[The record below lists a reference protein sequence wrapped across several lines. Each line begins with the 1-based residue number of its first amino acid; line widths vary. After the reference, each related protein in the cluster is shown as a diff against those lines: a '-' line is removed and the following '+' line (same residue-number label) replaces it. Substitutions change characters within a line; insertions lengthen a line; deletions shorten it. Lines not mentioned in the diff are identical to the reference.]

1 MKFKNIL
8 STLPLLL
15 ILVLNAPSALAQELN
30 KELLKNGGFEKF
42 YRKTPLEGEE
52 PQEEYMWRKIYPHH
66 WRFDDTLAGTKV
78 RGGHSGGY
86 CILFYL
92 NGGSISYHDNDYSQV
107 GHIPKNNIIPIE
119 AGGEYQCSFWYRG
132 DYVSRAKVCVVIEWY
147 KDDQL
152 IKKDT
157 SFKRFKYYVPK
168 VGDSWQQHTISE
180 IKAPAG
186 VNKAAFSLVVEG
198 SEGSKFYIDDISFI
212 QVKRGEEEPQLPAP
226 ANLSSKAMQ
235 HEITLTWRAIAEL
248 GVTYQILCDGEPI
261 GETTETSFIH
271 KHRKANTTYSYSVKS
286 IKGSLFSRP
295 SDVIKV
301 CTEGYRRS
309 PNDPTRVPHLYMISK
324 DGEAP
329 RQLPLFYTDLILEGA
344 EIKYQLDGQEVT
356 PSDDLLQ
363 LDPGEHSLIIFIK
376 EKDREPIEIT
386 YFITVK

>member
-15 ILVLNAPSALAQELN
+15 VFSLQAPSLLAQELN
-30 KELLKNGGFEKF
+30 KELLNNGGLEKY
-42 YRKTPLEGEE
+42 YRKTPLEGDE
-52 PQEEYMWRKIYPHH
+52 PQEEHMWRKIYPHH

-132 DYVSRAKVCVVIEWY
+132 DYVFRAKVCVVIEWY

-157 SFKRFKYYVPK
+157 SFKQFKYYVPK
-168 VGDSWQQHTISE
+168 VGDHWQQHTISE

-198 SEGSKFYIDDISFI
+198 SEGSKFYIDDISFM
-212 QVKRGEEEPQLPAP
+212 QVKRGEEVPQLPAP
-226 ANLSSKAMQ
+226 ANLSSKVMQ
-235 HEITLTWRAIAEL
+235 HEVTLTWRAIAEP

-295 SDVIKV
+295 SDAIKV
-301 CTEGYRRS
+301 RTEGYRRS
-309 PNDPTRVPHLYMISK
+309 PNDPTRVPHLYMITK

-329 RQLPLFYTDLILEGA
+329 RQLPLFL
-344 EIKYQLDGQEVT
+344 
-356 PSDDLLQ
+356 
-363 LDPGEHSLIIFIK
+363 SLIHI
-376 EKDREPIEIT
+376 
-386 YFITVK
+386 

>member
-1 MKFKNIL
+1 M
-8 STLPLLL
+8 
-15 ILVLNAPSALAQELN
+15 
-30 KELLKNGGFEKF
+30 
-42 YRKTPLEGEE
+42 
-52 PQEEYMWRKIYPHH
+52 
-66 WRFDDTLAGTKV
+66 
-78 RGGHSGGY
+78 
-86 CILFYL
+86 
-92 NGGSISYHDNDYSQV
+92 
-107 GHIPKNNIIPIE
+107 
-119 AGGEYQCSFWYRG
+119 
-132 DYVSRAKVCVVIEWY
+132 
-147 KDDQL
+147 
-152 IKKDT
+152 
-157 SFKRFKYYVPK
+157 
-168 VGDSWQQHTISE
+168 
-180 IKAPAG
+180 
-186 VNKAAFSLVVEG
+186 VEG
-198 SEGSKFYIDDISFI
+198 SEGSKFYIDDISFM

-235 HEITLTWRAIAEL
+235 HEITLTWRAIAEP
-248 GVTYQILCDGEPI
+248 GVTYQILCDGKPI

-271 KHRKANTTYSYSVKS
+271 KHRKANTIYSYSVKS

-301 CTEGYRRS
+301 RTEGYRRS

-363 LDPGEHSLIIFIK
+363 FDPGEHSLIIFIK

>member
-15 ILVLNAPSALAQELN
+15 VFLLQAPSMLAQELN
-30 KELLKNGGFEKF
+30 KELLNNGGLEKY
-42 YRKTPLEGEE
+42 YRKTPLEGDE
-52 PQEEYMWRKIYPHH
+52 PQEEHMWRKIYPHH

-132 DYVSRAKVCVVIEWY
+132 VYVFRAKVCVVIEWY

-157 SFKRFKYYVPK
+157 SFKQFKYYVPK
-168 VGDSWQQHTISE
+168 VGDHWQQHTISE

-198 SEGSKFYIDDISFI
+198 SEGSKFYIDDISFM
-212 QVKRGEEEPQLPAP
+212 QVKRGEEVPQLPAP
-226 ANLSSKAMQ
+226 ANLSSKVMQ
-235 HEITLTWRAIAEL
+235 HEVTLTWRAIAEP
-248 GVTYQILCDGEPI
+248 GVTCQILCDGEPI

-301 CTEGYRRS
+301 RTEGYRRS
-309 PNDPTRVPHLYMISK
+309 PNDPTRVPHLYMITK

-363 LDPGEHSLIIFIK
+363 FDPGEYSLIIFIK

>member
-15 ILVLNAPSALAQELN
+15 ILALQSPSALAQELN

-52 PQEEYMWRKIYPHH
+52 PQEEYMWRKVYPHH

-78 RGGHSGGY
+78 RGGHSGDY

-119 AGGEYQCSFWYRG
+119 AGGEYQCSFWYKG
-132 DYVSRAKVCVVIEWY
+132 DYVFRAKVCVVIEWY

-152 IKKDT
+152 IKKDN
-157 SFKRFKYYVPK
+157 SFKQFKYYVPK
-168 VGDSWQQHTISE
+168 VGNSWQQHTIVG

-226 ANLSSKAMQ
+226 ANLSSKPMQ
-235 HEITLTWRAIAEL
+235 HEVTLTWRAIAEP
-248 GVTYQILCDGEPI
+248 GVTYQILCDGKQV
-261 GETTETSFIH
+261 GETTETSFLH
-271 KHRKANTTYSYSVKS
+271 KHRKANTTYSYSIKS
-286 IKGSLFSRP
+286 VKGSLFSRP
-295 SDVIKV
+295 SEAIRVR
-301 CTEGYRRS
+301 TEGYRRS
-309 PNDPTRVPHLYMISK
+309 PNDPTRVPHLYTITK

-344 EIKYQLDGQEVT
+344 AIKYHLDGQEVT
-356 PSDDLLQ
+356 PSDDLLH
-363 LDPGEHSLIIFIK
+363 LEPGKHSLIIFIQ
-376 EKDREPIEIT
+376 EKDREPIEIH

>member
-15 ILVLNAPSALAQELN
+15 VFSLQAPSLLAQELN
-30 KELLKNGGFEKF
+30 KELLNNGGLEKY
-42 YRKTPLEGEE
+42 YRKTPLEGDE
-52 PQEEYMWRKIYPHH
+52 PQEEHMWRKIYPHH
-66 WRFDDTLAGTKV
+66 WRFDNTLNGTKV
-78 RGGHSGGY
+78 RGGYSGDY

-92 NGGSISYHDNDYSQV
+92 NGGSISYHDNDYTQG

-119 AGGEYQCSFWYRG
+119 AGGEYQCSFWYKG
-132 DYVSRAKVCVVIEWY
+132 DYVFRAKVCVVIEWY

-152 IKKDT
+152 IKEDK

-180 IKAPAG
+180 IKAPTG

-198 SEGSKFYIDDISFI
+198 SEGSKFYIDDISFM

-235 HEITLTWRAIAEL
+235 HEVKLIWRAIAEP

-295 SDVIKV
+295 SDAIKV
-301 CTEGYRRS
+301 RTEGYRRS
-309 PNDPTRVPHLYMISK
+309 TNDPTRVPHLYMITK

>member
-8 STLPLLL
+8 STLPILL

-52 PQEEYMWRKIYPHH
+52 PQ
-66 WRFDDTLAGTKV
+66 
-78 RGGHSGGY
+78 
-86 CILFYL
+86 
-92 NGGSISYHDNDYSQV
+92 
-107 GHIPKNNIIPIE
+107 
-119 AGGEYQCSFWYRG
+119 
-132 DYVSRAKVCVVIEWY
+132 
-147 KDDQL
+147 
-152 IKKDT
+152 
-157 SFKRFKYYVPK
+157 
-168 VGDSWQQHTISE
+168 
-180 IKAPAG
+180 
-186 VNKAAFSLVVEG
+186 
-198 SEGSKFYIDDISFI
+198 
-212 QVKRGEEEPQLPAP
+212 LPAP

-235 HEITLTWRAIAEL
+235 HEVTLTWRAIAEP
-248 GVTYQILCDGEPI
+248 GVTYQILCDGELV
-261 GETTETSFIH
+261 GETTETSFLH

-301 CTEGYRRS
+301 RTEGYRRS

-344 EIKYQLDGQEVT
+344 EIKYHLDGQEVT

-363 LDPGEHSLIIFIK
+363 IEPGEHTLIIFIQ

-386 YFITVK
+386 YYITVK

>member
-8 STLPLLL
+8 STLSLLL
-15 ILVLNAPSALAQELN
+15 VFSLQSPSLLAQELS
-30 KELLKNGGFEKF
+30 KELLNNGGLEKY
-42 YRKTPLEGEE
+42 YRKTPLEGDE
-52 PQEEYMWRKIYPHH
+52 PQEEHMWRKIYPHH

-132 DYVSRAKVCVVIEWY
+132 DYVFRAKVCVVIEWY

-157 SFKRFKYYVPK
+157 SFKQFKYYVPK
-168 VGDSWQQHTISE
+168 VGDHWQQHTISE

-186 VNKAAFSLVVEG
+186 GNKAAFSLVVEG
-198 SEGSKFYIDDISFI
+198 SEGSKFYIDDISFM
-212 QVKRGEEEPQLPAP
+212 QVKRGEEVPQLPAP
-226 ANLSSKAMQ
+226 ANLSSKVMQ
-235 HEITLTWRAIAEL
+235 HEVTLTWRAIAEP

-295 SDVIKV
+295 SDAIKV
-301 CTEGYRRS
+301 RTEGYRRS
-309 PNDPTRVPHLYMISK
+309 PNDPTRVPHLYMITK

-344 EIKYQLDGQEVT
+344 EIKYHLNGQEVI

-363 LDPGEHSLIIFIK
+363 LEPGEHTLIVFIQ
-376 EKDREPIEIT
+376 EKDREPIELT